1 MYHSSLFKIVH
12 QYYQFD
18 KERVNVNFWKKWLII
33 KKIITRIAPAA
44 KHKGYLVAKGILR
57 MLKS

>member
-1 MYHSSLFKIVH
+1 MYHSSLFKMIH
-12 QYYQFD
+12 QYYQFN

-33 KKIITRIAPAA
+33 KRIITRTAPTA
-44 KHKGYLVAKGILR
+44 KPNGYLIAKGIPR